1 MYREGRIK
9 DVYEEGIADEF
20 RKISE
25 LVEEF
30 NYVSLVRLKI
40 MQDTEFPGILHYS
53 LASSQSRTI
62 SPDKKFK
69 DAFSPQSKDSSYQI
83 IKRNVEDLKLIQV
96 GITLSDSEGN
106 FPEEYS
112 TWQFNFNFDKKYI
125 ISYAQ

>member
-40 MQDTEFPGILHYS
+40 M
-53 LASSQSRTI
+53 
-62 SPDKKFK
+62 
-69 DAFSPQSKDSSYQI
+69 
-83 IKRNVEDLKLIQV
+83 
-96 GITLSDSEGN
+96 
-106 FPEEYS
+106 
-112 TWQFNFNFDKKYI
+112 
-125 ISYAQ
+125 